1 MNREIRIETERRKIL
16 YDINLLI
23 LVEFNFK

>member
-1 MNREIRIETERRKIL
+1 MNREMRIETERRKIL